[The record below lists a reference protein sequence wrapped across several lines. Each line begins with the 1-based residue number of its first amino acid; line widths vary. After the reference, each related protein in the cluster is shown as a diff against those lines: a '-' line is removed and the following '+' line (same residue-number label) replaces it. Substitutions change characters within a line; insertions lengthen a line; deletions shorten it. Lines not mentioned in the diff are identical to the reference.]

1 MPVAAFA
8 VSELLKENQ
17 LCVCLGAGRGRGNLP
32 PPPSTQI
39 PVKESHTL
47 LQSML
52 NSIDFYKKSLLHS
65 FVL

>member
-17 LCVCLGAGRGRGNLP
+17 LCVCLGAGGEGEFS

>member
-17 LCVCLGAGRGRGNLP
+17 LCVCLGAGGGGGIS

>member
-17 LCVCLGAGRGRGNLP
+17 LCVCLGAGGGGGIY

-39 PVKESHTL
+39 PVKDSHTL

>member
-17 LCVCLGAGRGRGNLP
+17 LCVCLGAGEGGEIY